1 MRLLVLALALSLP
14 ATAVLAEPSAPF
26 QSIARFV
33 RADPALPVQLL
44 EQGRPVSGTIDG
56 AEVERFAVDL
66 QAGQFAALRLDQT
79 GGDLVLVLFD
89 PQGKLV
95 EIVDQNTLHE
105 TETGIFVA
113 RATGRYTV
121 QVAQFAWQAGKAPFT
136 ITLTRREPLA
146 ATPQA
151 RADQLL
157 GTWYDARH
165 AGVAVAV
172 LKDGK
177 PLYRRTLGLA
187 DIEHRVPITP
197 RTRFEL
203 ASVSKQFT
211 GAAIALL
218 IERGVISRDDPVRKY
233 IPEVPDFGIPITI
246 GQLLDHTSG
255 LRDWDA
261 GLALAG
267 LPLEHGMEVRHVLDF
282 VARQKTLNFA
292 PGSQQLYSNTGY
304 VLLGE
309 VIARATGV
317 PADRWMQDNL
327 FVPLRMTG
335 TRLNLDPRAVVADKA
350 LSYEGRSPEVALAS
364 GASSAVGGSTSVIS
378 SLDDLVRWVG
388 ALDRGLLGGKDLRAR
403 LGQVGKLPDGT
414 SLGYAYGNSIGKH
427 RGLVSIDHLGL
438 AAGFRTRIARFPD
451 QHMAVIFLSNDGD
464 DAAYARSERIEEL
477 FLPVEPVPAVE
488 VPSDGPPEPAPPL
501 PALDTKT
508 YEGLYYSDEIG
519 TAYTIRGGPQ
529 GLYAVHPVNGMIPLS
544 RSGAQS
550 FSSDRW
556 YLPALEFQRDS
567 SGRITGFTVSTQGA
581 RNMVFRRL

>member
-1 MRLLVLALALSLP
+1 MRLIALALALSLP
-14 ATAVLAEPSAPF
+14 ATAALAEPSPPF

-33 RADPALPVQLL
+33 SSDPALPAQPL
-44 EQGRPVSGTIDG
+44 EPGKPISGTIDG
-56 AEVERFAVDL
+56 AEVERFGIDL
-66 QAGQFAALRLDQT
+66 KAGDFAAVRLDQT
-79 GGDLVLVLFD
+79 GSDLVLVLFD
-89 PQGKLV
+89 PQGKLA
-95 EIVDQNTLHE
+95 EIVDQNTSHE
-105 TETGIFVA
+105 TETGIFKA
-113 RATGRYTV
+113 STAGRYTV
-121 QVAQFAWQAGKAPFT
+121 QVAQFAWQAGKTPFT

-157 GTWYDARH
+157 GTWYDADH
-165 AGVAVAV
+165 AGAAVVV
-172 LKDGK
+172 LKDGQ

-218 IERGVISRDDPVRKY
+218 IERGVVSRDDPVRKY
-233 IPEVPDFGIPITI
+233 IPEVPDFGAPITI

-267 LPLEHGMEVRHVLDF
+267 LPLEKGMEVRHVLDF

-309 VIARATGV
+309 VIARATKV

-327 FVPLRMTG
+327 FAPLGMAD
-335 TRLNLDPRAVVADKA
+335 TRLNLDPGAVIADKA
-350 LSYEGRSPEVALAS
+350 LSYDGRSPATSLAS
-364 GASSAVGGSTSVIS
+364 GASSAAGGSTAVLS
-378 SLDDLVRWVG
+378 SLDDLVRWVN

-414 SLGYAYGNSIGKH
+414 TLGYAYGNSIGRH
-427 RGLVSIDHLGL
+427 RGLASIDHLGL
-438 AAGFRTRIARFPD
+438 AAGFRTRIARFPE
-451 QHMAVIFLSNDGD
+451 QRMAIIFLSNDGD

-477 FLPVEPVPAVE
+477 FLPVEPVPPAE
-488 VPSDGPPEPAPPL
+488 VPSDAPPAPAPPL
-501 PALDTKT
+501 PALDPKA
-508 YEGLYYSDEIG
+508 YEGLYYSDEVG
-519 TAYTIRGGPQ
+519 TAYTIRSGPG
-529 GLYAVHPVNGMIPLS
+529 GLYAVHPINGAIPLS

-556 YLPALEFQRDS
+556 YLPTLEFQRDAN
-567 SGRITGFTVSTQGA
+567 GRVTGFSVSTQGA
-581 RNMVFRRL
+581 RNMLFRRL